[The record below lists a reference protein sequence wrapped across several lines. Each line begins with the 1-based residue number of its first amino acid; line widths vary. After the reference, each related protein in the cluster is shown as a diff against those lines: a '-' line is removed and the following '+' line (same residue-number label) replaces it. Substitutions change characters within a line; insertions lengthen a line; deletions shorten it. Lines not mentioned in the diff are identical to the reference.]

1 MPVGQDSD
9 ARSGSADTEQGH
21 AVSRRSS
28 QERVE
33 SQASRST
40 SVRNLIRQMEQSR
53 TEKVR
58 SPMAPVVEEYDLTE
72 QDSDRDDVEV

>member
-1 MPVGQDSD
+1 
-9 ARSGSADTEQGH
+9 
-21 AVSRRSS
+21 
-28 QERVE
+28 
-33 SQASRST
+33 
-40 SVRNLIRQMEQSR
+40 MEQSR